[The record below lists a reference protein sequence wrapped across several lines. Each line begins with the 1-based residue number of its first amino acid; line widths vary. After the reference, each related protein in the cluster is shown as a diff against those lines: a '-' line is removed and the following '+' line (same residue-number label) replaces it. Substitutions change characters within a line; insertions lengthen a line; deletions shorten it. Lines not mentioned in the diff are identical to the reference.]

1 MDLIVKALKSNPKL
15 RTSILLSEFS
25 VAKSTFYRNLTRSY
39 EIDKDEQDFE
49 LISFVFQQ
57 RKRKVGIRQIKM
69 ILERDYSVVM
79 NKKKIYRIMKKYK
92 LKTEIRRKNKY
103 RYFFKKNQEHK
114 TVKNILNREFE
125 VKTPDTVYSTDI
137 TELKYGTKK
146 AYLAVFKD
154 LYSKDIIAKNISN
167 RIDINLTNIALDKA
181 LRRLTKEEKKNLM
194 IHSDQGFHFTHFS
207 FRKKLQDNGVTQSM
221 SRKGN
226 CIDNAP
232 VESFFG
238 YLKDHLEL
246 KECKNLDDVK
256 KEVTRE
262 INYYNH
268 RRPQLGLKKMPPS
281 EYRRQLIS

>member
-1 MDLIVKALKSNPKL
+1 MDLIVKAIKSNPKL
-15 RTSILLSEFS
+15 RTSILLSEFRI
-25 VAKSTFYRNLTRSY
+25 AKSTFYRTLTRSY
-39 EIDKDEQDFE
+39 DIDKDKQDFE

-114 TVKNILNREFE
+114 TVKNILNRKFD
-125 VKTPDTVYSTDI
+125 VKAPDTVYSTDI

-181 LRRLTKEEKKNLM
+181 LKRLTTEEKKNLM
-194 IHSDQGFHFTHFS
+194 IHSDQGFHFTHIS
-207 FRKKLQDNGVTQSM
+207 FRKKLQDNGIRQSM

-246 KECKNLDDVK
+246 KGCKNLDDVK

>member
-1 MDLIVKALKSNPKL
+1 MDLIVKAIKSNPKL
-15 RTSILLSEFS
+15 RISILLKEFS
-25 VAKSTFYRNLTRSY
+25 VAKSTFYRNLTKSY
-39 EIDKDEQDFE
+39 EIDKDKQDFE
-49 LISFVFQQ
+49 LISFIFQQ

-69 ILERDYSVVM
+69 ILERNFSVVM
-79 NKKKIYRIMKKYK
+79 NKKKIYRIMKKYN

-103 RYFFKKNQEHK
+103 RYFLKKNQEHK
-114 TVKNILNREFE
+114 TVKNILNREFD

-181 LRRLTKEEKKNLM
+181 LKRLTKEEKKNLM

-246 KECKNLDDVK
+246 KGCKNLDDVK

-268 RRPQLGLKKMPPS
+268 SRPQLGLKKMPPS

>member
-1 MDLIVKALKSNPKL
+1 MDLIVKAIKSNPKL
-15 RTSILLSEFS
+15 RTSILLSEFKI
-25 VAKSTFYRNLTRSY
+25 AKSTFYRNLTRSY
-39 EIDKDEQDFE
+39 DIDKDKQDFE

-79 NKKKIYRIMKKYK
+79 NKKKIFRIMKKYK

-114 TVKNILNREFE
+114 TVKNILNREFD
-125 VKTPDTVYSTDI
+125 VKAPDTVYSTDI

-181 LRRLTKEEKKNLM
+181 LKRLTKEEKRNLM

-207 FRKKLQDNGVTQSM
+207 FRKKLQDNGIRQSM

-246 KECKNLDDVK
+246 KGCKNLDDVK